1 MGVVLVCTAVAD
13 VGIGPAVAFAL
24 VGLGEFDFAEEG
36 EAEWGDGHCGEMNVT
51 EDKGNRC
58 M

>member
-1 MGVVLVCTAVAD
+1 MGVVLACTAVAD

-36 EAEWGDGHCGEMNVT
+36 EAEWGEGHCGVCVGLSMMQV
-51 EDKGNRC
+51 
-58 M
+58 